1 MKVEITRAPRLL
13 VLLVLVLSACAR
25 HAPLTVGSKNFT
37 ESVILGELV
46 AQKLESAGCKV
57 DRRLNMGGTFVCD
70 AAIRSGQIDTYVEYS
85 GTALSAI
92 LKAPN
97 ANIEGAYA

>member
-1 MKVEITRAPRLL
+1 MRKLDVALLL
-13 VLLVLVLSACAR
+13 VVTLVLACKDEHRAIV
-25 HAPLTVGSKNFT
+25 VGSKNFT

-70 AAIRSGQIDTYVEYS
+70 
-85 GTALSAI
+85 SAI
-92 LKAPN
+92 QS
-97 ANIEGAYA
+97 GAIDATPPAR